1 MNIKGG
7 NDMLK
12 LAHVKEVDQLHGVLP
27 TEILVEVE
35 RMAEFLD
42 ENYGEDRI
50 IDTDFGGYILILQSL
65 EDLEQLKDIYLEA
78 ETLVPE
84 YCELI
89 KTEYEDYTN
98 SLIILNSEYSVSL
111 FMPRKLTPANLLAY
125 MEEVKE

>member
-1 MNIKGG
+1 MI
-7 NDMLK
+7 K
-12 LAHVKEVDQLHGVLP
+12 LAHVKEVDRLISVIP
-27 TEILVEVE
+27 NTVIDEV
-35 RMAEFLD
+35 RKIAEFLD

-50 IDTDFGGYILILQSL
+50 VDTDFGGYILIIQSL
-65 EDLEQLKDIYLEA
+65 EDLEELKDIYLEA

-111 FMPRKLTPANLLAY
+111 FMPGKLTPAKLQAY

>member
-1 MNIKGG
+1 
-7 NDMLK
+7 MLK